1 MKPSSQSE
9 QSTSPQNS
17 SQRPEPAGQ
26 GNNKRFRQQL
36 KQNYNHHVN
45 NNIEKGSTD
54 MNKQIVSGRQQM
66 VMENSEEVEVDNF
79 PLNA

>member
-17 SQRPEPAGQ
+17 SKRPEPAGE

-36 KQNYNHHVN
+36 KQNYNHHVT

-54 MNKQIVSGRQQM
+54 MTAGRIN
-66 VMENSEEVEVDNF
+66 ENNEEPEVDNF